1 MYNLPLVCADSQE
14 LLRARAEIAE
24 LKQAAEVLEKERDFY
39 FEKLRDVEV
48 LLQLKEEQGAA
59 IEGIADIFKVC
70 VYCLHS
76 CIASTL
82 V

>member
-1 MYNLPLVCADSQE
+1 
-14 LLRARAEIAE
+14 
-24 LKQAAEVLEKERDFY
+24 VLEKERDFY

-70 VYCLHS
+70 AL
-76 CIASTL
+76 CISTSSL
-82 V
+82 QQHCMTV